1 MITSE
6 NKNQEYFH
14 ITIYSFLNGVEL
26 SRCRCLDKYNREKGY
41 IFWKPRYLSNETLI
55 NYYNGFFQKIFEEDK
70 IICRLI
76 HGQEDI
82 CFNSLDR
89 EILLSI
95 KKLFG
100 DVFYFKESMFGKCIY
115 CSVKKFHNII
125 RNSFEIDFKILNQS
139 YIHFYQKRINT
150 IIHSLIVEKPSLRNN
165 DDYLNLVSQL
175 PSILSE
181 LKTVPNKQIISLTS
195 FYNYREQWEQFQKE
209 I

>member
-1 MITSE
+1 MSTLE

-14 ITIYSFLNGVEL
+14 ITIYGFLNGVEL
-26 SRCRCLDKYNREKGY
+26 SRCRCLDKHNRKKGY

-55 NYYNGFFQKIFEEDK
+55 NYYNGFFKKIFEEDK

-76 HGQEDI
+76 HRQEDI
-82 CFNSLDR
+82 CFNSDNR

-175 PSILSE
+175 PSLLFE
-181 LKTVPNKQIISLTS
+181 VKALPNKQIITLTS
-195 FYNYREQWEQFQKE
+195 FYNYRKQWEQFRKK